1 MECSEMWVLVFHP
14 AHRRQEDHKEA
25 GSPHVW
31 LAVGFKWVFK
41 WRNVNS
47 QFQIVQRC
55 YLEKP
60 SMEKESDA
68 VCGDGL
74 VMSAMDRDRER

>member
-31 LAVGFKWVFK
+31 LAVGFKW
-41 WRNVNS
+41 RNVNS

-55 YLEKP
+55 CLEKP
-60 SMEKESDA
+60 STEKESDA